1 MHSGVFSSIINAMMV
16 TRTRKIHLHPRLETA
31 AALLNALPE
40 NAVVADIGCD
50 HGRLACALLQRN
62 ETWRCIAS
70 DVSAPSLEKAR
81 RLSAYIVGEGRI
93 DIRLGDGLTVL
104 CRGEADAVVL
114 CGMGGERIVELL
126 DAADSPLM
134 GARLAVMQPMR
145 GVEELRAYLYTS
157 GYRILDDRVT
167 EEAGRLYQI
176 LSAAPPCTDGERDTW
191 PADFPVGCFSLGYRA
206 FERRDPLCRTLA
218 RQQLLQTQKRL
229 KTAANT
235 GGEPV
240 LRRKEAELLTI
251 LERWEH

>member
-1 MHSGVFSSIINAMMV
+1 MMV

-81 RLSAYIVGEGRI
+81 RLSAYIGGEGRI

-145 GVEELRAYLYTS
+145 GVEELRAYLYTTEIGRAS
-157 GYRILDDRVT
+157 CRERV
-167 EEAGRLYQI
+167 
-176 LSAAPPCTDGERDTW
+176 
-191 PADFPVGCFSLGYRA
+191 
-206 FERRDPLCRTLA
+206 
-218 RQQLLQTQKRL
+218 
-229 KTAANT
+229 
-235 GGEPV
+235 
-240 LRRKEAELLTI
+240 
-251 LERWEH
+251 